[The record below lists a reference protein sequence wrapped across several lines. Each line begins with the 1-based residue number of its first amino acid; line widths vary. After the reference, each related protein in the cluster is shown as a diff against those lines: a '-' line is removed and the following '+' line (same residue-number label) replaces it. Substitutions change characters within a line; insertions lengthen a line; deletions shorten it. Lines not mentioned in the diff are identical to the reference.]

1 MVASFEFITI
11 IFIKYVQRHD
21 LKLIIISLVH
31 FKTLLVCFHSYS
43 ETERMKAM
51 HFHVF
56 CLEIEGQKA
65 LVVHMQIESFAMLVL
80 RSSPYFIDTCQYI
93 GAHLGR
99 SVEVVHAL
107 WATTKQKR
115 QKSSICS
122 AAQNG
127 ASNILRTQ
135 PTCILTCI
143 VKSDSLH
150 FFLDTLKTIYFYD
163 IIVNIFLNYCQFFRK
178 SI

>member
-1 MVASFEFITI
+1 
-11 IFIKYVQRHD
+11 
-21 LKLIIISLVH
+21 
-31 FKTLLVCFHSYS
+31 
-43 ETERMKAM
+43 
-51 HFHVF
+51 
-56 CLEIEGQKA
+56 
-65 LVVHMQIESFAMLVL
+65 MQIESFAMLVL

-99 SVEVVHAL
+99 SAEVVHAL
-107 WATTKQKR
+107 WTTTNQKR

-143 VKSDSLH
+143 VKS
-150 FFLDTLKTIYFYD
+150 FI
-163 IIVNIFLNYCQFFRK
+163 
-178 SI
+178 

>member
-1 MVASFEFITI
+1 
-11 IFIKYVQRHD
+11 
-21 LKLIIISLVH
+21 
-31 FKTLLVCFHSYS
+31 
-43 ETERMKAM
+43 
-51 HFHVF
+51 
-56 CLEIEGQKA
+56 
-65 LVVHMQIESFAMLVL
+65 MQIESFAMLVL
-80 RSSPYFIDTCQYI
+80 RSSPYFIDTCQSI
-93 GAHLGR
+93 GAHRGR

-107 WATTKQKR
+107 WTTTKQKR

-127 ASNILRTQ
+127 ARVILRTQ

-163 IIVNIFLNYCQFFRK
+163 IIVNIFQNYCQFFLK

>member
-1 MVASFEFITI
+1 MDFSRQPT
-11 IFIKYVQRHD
+11 
-21 LKLIIISLVH
+21 
-31 FKTLLVCFHSYS
+31 
-43 ETERMKAM
+43 
-51 HFHVF
+51 
-56 CLEIEGQKA
+56 IEGQKA

-80 RSSPYFIDTCQYI
+80 RSSPYFIDTCQSI
-93 GAHLGR
+93 GAHFGR

-107 WATTKQKR
+107 WTTTKQKR

-163 IIVNIFLNYCQFFRK
+163 IIVNIFQNYCQFFLK